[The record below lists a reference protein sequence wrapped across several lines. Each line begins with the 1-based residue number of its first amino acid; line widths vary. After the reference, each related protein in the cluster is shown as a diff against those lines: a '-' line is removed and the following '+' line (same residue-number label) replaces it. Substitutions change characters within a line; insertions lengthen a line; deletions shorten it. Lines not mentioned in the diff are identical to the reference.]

1 VFNINGLAYARGPA
15 KSLILLGFDL
25 SHLEFVIRATV
36 ADRPA
41 APRVCVTALHLDF
54 LIIGAALA
62 IIDAA
67 RDIKGHFVFT
77 GHLTFRL
84 ILVKK

>member
-1 VFNINGLAYARGPA
+1 VFNINGLAYARGAA

-36 ADRPA
+36 ADRPN
-41 APRVCVTALHLDF
+41 APRVSVTALHLDF
-54 LIIGAALA
+54 LIIGAPLA
-62 IIDAA
+62 IIGAA

-77 GHLTFRL
+77 GHLTFPL